1 MPRKQ
6 SRTVRED
13 LYDQPG
19 HLLRRA
25 HQIAV
30 SLFGQEVGPEVTPR
44 EYAILR
50 MVYEKPGIDQVGLA
64 RLIGVDTSS
73 AALTAARLAQRGL
86 LTRAVSEQDRRLLQL
101 ELTDAGRALLA
112 TTVDGVHRMRDR
124 ILSPLDAQEQALFM
138 DLLRKL
144 VLVHNEDSRA
154 PLWIRPPDTK
164 D

>member
-1 MPRKQ
+1 MPRKK
-6 SRTVRED
+6 RHTVLED

-30 SLFGQEVGPEVTPR
+30 SMFGEEVGPEVSPR

-50 MVYEKPGIDQVGLA
+50 MVFEKPGIDQVGLS

-73 AALTAARLAQRGL
+73 AALTAARLGQRGL
-86 LTRAVSEQDRRLLQL
+86 LTREVSALDRRLLCL
-101 ELTDAGRALLA
+101 HLTDAGRSLLA

-124 ILSPLDAQEQALFM
+124 LLSPLDGEEQALFM
-138 DLLRKL
+138 GLLRKL
-144 VLVHNEDSRA
+144 VQVNNEDSRA
-154 PLWIRPPDTK
+154 PLWIQASDRD
-164 D
+164 